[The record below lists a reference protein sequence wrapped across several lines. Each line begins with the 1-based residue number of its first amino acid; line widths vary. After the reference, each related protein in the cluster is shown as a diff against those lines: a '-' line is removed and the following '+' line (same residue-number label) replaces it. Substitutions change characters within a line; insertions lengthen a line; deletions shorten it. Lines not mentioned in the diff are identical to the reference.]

1 MNNKNKSLFMITLA
15 IVSIFLLFLM
25 NKPTSSKDWQVV
37 NKYVK
42 PKVIVFIG
50 DSITEGANFKDAF
63 ENTIVL
69 NKGICGDDTY
79 DIIDRLR
86 DDVYDFMPDKVFLL
100 IGINDIGKDM
110 DNEQII
116 ENIDKIISDLKDN
129 CPNTEIYLQSIYPV
143 NNTNDKKI
151 DKKYFKYQNNKD
163 VIAINKKIKDIA
175 DDKNIT
181 YIDIY
186 SHLLDEN
193 DNLKLSY
200 TKEGL
205 HLNEEGYEAVYKI
218 LEDYIYKK

>member
-1 MNNKNKSLFMITLA
+1 MNNKNKSLSIIILA

-25 NKPTSSKDWQVV
+25 NKPISFKDWQII
-37 NKYVK
+37 NQYVK

-50 DSITEGANFKDAF
+50 DSITEGADFKDAF

-69 NKGICGDDTY
+69 NKGISGDVTY

-100 IGINDIGKDM
+100 IGINDIGNNI

-116 ENIDKIISDLKDN
+116 ENIDKIISDLKNN
-129 CPNTEIYLQSIYPV
+129 CPNTKIYLQSIYPV
-143 NNTNDKKI
+143 NNTSDKKI
-151 DKKYFKYQNNKD
+151 DKKFFKYRNNKD
-163 VIAINKKIKDIA
+163 VIDINKKIKDMA

-186 SHLLDEN
+186 SYLLDEN

-205 HLNEEGYEAVYKI
+205 HLNEDGYEVVYEI